1 MIEIVFGERL
11 DPAKYIA
18 FCREVYTD
26 KALFRDSGLTNVLGM
41 IFYRRE
47 LMPGNAA
54 ISPLMVNS
62 NGELQAACLLMV
74 AQDQPGALQI
84 SYFEAR
90 ENCQAAVDLL
100 VDTARALCR
109 KKGLDRIVIGLDN
122 MVGILIDHFDSP
134 SCYGTRYNP
143 AYYPDYFSKYHAR
156 EHLLTSYL
164 IDLNRY
170 SLAREQKILNRIGA
184 RFTCRTASWRRL
196 GQETGIY
203 TDLKNRCFTGQ
214 PFFALGSPE
223 MNYQMFSSY
232 RSLLSGQNL
241 LILERDGAPAGY
253 LLWFPDYNQLLK
265 PGEVL
270 SPETIRKYRFYGRAI
285 DRFII
290 TEIGVLPEYQ
300 GTGAILA
307 LFKKCLELT
316 RGQYDWCETGWIL
329 DSNIKSK
336 GFGIRWGDA
345 EYKHY
350 KIYELEA

>member
-1 MIEIVFGERL
+1 MIEIIYGEHL
-11 DPAKYIA
+11 DPAKYMA
-18 FCREVYTD
+18 FCRDIYAD
-26 KALFRDSGLTNVLGM
+26 KVFFRDSGLTNVLRM

-47 LMPGNAA
+47 LLPGNAE
-54 ISPLMVNS
+54 ISPLMVSS
-62 NGELQAACLLMV
+62 NEELLAACLLMV
-74 AQDQPGALQI
+74 TEDQPGALQI

-90 ENCQAAVDLL
+90 ENCQTAVDLL

-109 KKGLDRIVIGLDN
+109 KKGLDRIIIGLDN
-122 MVGILIDHFDSP
+122 MVGILIDRFDCS

-143 AYYPDYFSKYHAR
+143 AYYPDYFSKYRAR

-164 IDLNRY
+164 IDIKRL

-184 RFTCRTASWRRL
+184 RFPCRTASWRRL
-196 GQETGIY
+196 RREADIY
-203 TDLKNRCFTGQ
+203 THLKNRCFTGQ
-214 PFFALGSPE
+214 PFFAPGSSE

-232 RSLLSGQNL
+232 QSLLSGQNL
-241 LILERDGAPAGY
+241 LILELDGAPAGY
-253 LLWFPDYNQLLK
+253 LLWFPDYNQLLG

-270 SPETIRKYRFYGRAI
+270 SQESIRKYRLYGRAI

-307 LFKKCLELT
+307 LINKCVELT
-316 RGQYDWCETGWIL
+316 RSQYNWCETGWIL

-336 GFGIRWGDA
+336 GFGIRWGDT

-350 KIYELEA
+350 KIYEIGA